1 MSPISMSVLTSV
13 SGSNLRR
20 AAAGH
25 GAQSDGDLLHIRH
38 ASQVYRHGVSG
49 EDWISGNVPCPG
61 EDAGAATH
69 DIATKGKRE
78 RLITSAVA
86 AFHARFSGK
95 GQVDIEGARAAMR
108 LAGNC
113 RGE

>member
-49 EDWISGNVPCPG
+49 EDWISGNVPCHG
-61 EDAGAATH
+61 GAARAATH
-69 DIATKGKRE
+69 DLATRGKHE
-78 RLITSAVA
+78 CLITSAAA
-86 AFHARFSGK
+86 AFQARFSGK
-95 GQVDIEGARAAMR
+95 GAS
-108 LAGNC
+108 
-113 RGE
+113 